1 MDRIDFSSVDVELD
15 KDSEPP
21 ENDHSVLNGDSNMML
36 ATGYLIDLGF
46 ALLFVIDYIIIIYI
60 DGNRVEDIGRYNVFV
75 NRSVI
80 VVISS
85 R

>member
-1 MDRIDFSSVDVELD
+1 MGKIDFSSVDVELD

-21 ENDHSVLNGDSNMML
+21 ENDHSVLNGDSNTML

-46 ALLFVIDYIIIIYI
+46 ALLFVIDYIINIYI

-75 NRSVI
+75 NRAVI

>member
-1 MDRIDFSSVDVELD
+1 MGKIDFSSVDVELD

-21 ENDHSVLNGDSNMML
+21 ENDHSVLNGDSNTML

-46 ALLFVIDYIIIIYI
+46 AFLFVIDYIINIYI

-75 NRSVI
+75 NRAVI